1 MTSLDLARTAYLKAF
16 HAHPLQ
22 RLRGKLP
29 DRDLLSKI
37 GDALSHSQEW
47 IDYQNAWI
55 EENGVKS
62 IFVYEESVSFK
73 VQKQRKKRAPSPA
86 DRNYKERNQSND
98 QQFSL

>member
-37 GDALSHSQEW
+37 GDALTYSQEW
-47 IDYQNAWI
+47 LDYQNAWI
-55 EENGVKS
+55 EENGVKP
-62 IFVYEESVSFK
+62 IFVYEEPISFK
-73 VQKQRKKRAPSPA
+73 MQKQRKKRAPSPA
-86 DRNYKERNQSND
+86 DRTHQKRSQET
-98 QQFSL
+98 